1 MTVRN
6 FYIVKAYG
14 AIQEPLTGV
23 DLNVIAPQ
31 DWIKQHYPV
40 LPPTQLRLERERH
53 EIVSTS
59 GPIDYLIVGS
69 GPAGS
74 VLAHELRRDGK
85 KVLLVER
92 GSFIVPGSMETRR
105 EMT

>member
-69 GPAGS
+69 GPARISFGS
-74 VLAHELRRDGK
+74 RVT
-85 KVLLVER
+85 
-92 GSFIVPGSMETRR
+92 TRR
-105 EMT
+105 KKGAPC